1 MMTSIIR
8 KYTCED
14 CSGTIEV
21 PVFYAPEDEFS
32 PEIAA
37 QVERVGILQHDQ
49 KFPDCRESLRRRN
62 AALLKL
68 IAEIKAIAARAD
80 GGPGDVQLLKDV
92 EMRLTWAGF

>member
-1 MMTSIIR
+1 M
-8 KYTCED
+8 
-14 CSGTIEV
+14 
-21 PVFYAPEDEFS
+21 PVLYAPEDEFS
-32 PEIAA
+32 PEIAT

-49 KFPDCRESLRRRN
+49 HFPDCREALRRRN
-62 AALLKL
+62 AALLRL